1 MKALIVE
8 PSRMIRNVLASLF
21 AKNNVAS
28 VAVETAGEALAALT
42 AEHVDFLCFSMQ
54 LGDMTGIEFF
64 VLAKAR
70 GLIGKHPSVMLTSSQ
85 DSVTAQAISQG
96 VTECFRKDERA
107 TFEAYVDRWAASGSA
122 NLSGQVLLIEDSKIQ
137 AAFLEKLLAALG
149 LTVTRVATG
158 EEGLKSVTEN
168 KFDLV
173 LVDYMLE
180 GSMTG
185 LGVIRAIRS
194 MAGRPGSLPILAIS
208 GFDDVARRIE
218 MLRSGAND
226 FVHKPVVPEEFQ
238 VRVRN
243 LIQLRQALDHLEE
256 QHRVLHEM
264 AMQDRL
270 TAVFNRHYLN
280 ERMPLLIKEA
290 SAGNSALTVIVID
303 VDHFK
308 RINDNFGHATGDAVL
323 TAIAAVLRD
332 QAGKYSLVARLG
344 GEEFIVVLP
353 GSDIHLGVSKSEQLR
368 ALIEDLEPS
377 GLLVT
382 ASFGVAQLRVGESYE
397 NVFSRA
403 DSAMY
408 EAKQD
413 GRNRVVSAG

>member
-21 AKNNVAS
+21 AKNNVTS
-28 VAVETAGEALAALT
+28 VAVETAAEALAAL
-42 AEHVDFLCFSMQ
+42 AHEPIDFLCFSMQ

-64 VLAKAR
+64 VKAKAN

-85 DSVTAQAISQG
+85 ESITSEAISQG

-107 TFEAYVDRWAASGSA
+107 VFEAYVDRWAASGSA
-122 NLSGQVLLIEDSKIQ
+122 NLTGHVLLIEDSNVQ
-137 AAFLEKLLAALG
+137 AGFLTKLLVALG
-149 LTVTRVATG
+149 LTVARVATG
-158 EEGLKSVTEN
+158 EEALKIVSQH

-180 GSMTG
+180 ESITG
-185 LGVIRAIRS
+185 LGVIRGIRAMS
-194 MAGRPGSLPILAIS
+194 GRIGNLPILAIS
-208 GFDDVARRIE
+208 GFDDVPRRIE

-256 QHRVLHEM
+256 QHRILHDM

-270 TAVFNRHYLN
+270 TAVYNRHYLN
-280 ERMPLLIKEA
+280 ERMPVLISA
-290 SAGNSALTVIVID
+290 SIAGNNPLSLIVVD

-308 RINDNFGHATGDAVL
+308 RINDNFGHVTGDAVL
-323 TAIAAVLRD
+323 ASIAATLRD
-332 QAGKYSLVARLG
+332 RAGDGSMVARLG

-353 GSDIHLGVSKSEQLR
+353 GSDIYLAGSKAEQLR
-368 ALIEDLEPS
+368 EAIEDLEPS
-377 GLLVT
+377 GLPVT
-382 ASFGVAQLRVGESYE
+382 ASFGVAQLRMGDLYE
-397 NVFSRA
+397 TVFSRA

-413 GRNRVVSAG
+413 GRNRVVSAE

>member
-21 AKNNVAS
+21 AKNNVTS

-64 VLAKAR
+64 VQAKAR

-332 QAGKYSLVARLG
+332 QAGKHSLVARLG

-353 GSDIHLGVSKSEQLR
+353 GSDIHLGVSKAEQLR

-382 ASFGVAQLRVGESYE
+382 ASFGVAQLRVGEGYE

>member
-1 MKALIVE
+1 
-8 PSRMIRNVLASLF
+8 
-21 AKNNVAS
+21 
-28 VAVETAGEALAALT
+28 
-42 AEHVDFLCFSMQ
+42 
-54 LGDMTGIEFF
+54 MTGIEFF
-64 VLAKAR
+64 VQAKAR

-158 EEGLKSVTEN
+158 EEGLKSISEHR
-168 KFDLV
+168 FDLV

-180 GSMTG
+180 ESMTG

-194 MAGRPGSLPILAIS
+194 MAGRSGSLPILAIS

-290 SAGNSALTVIVID
+290 SVGNSALTVIVID

-323 TAIAAVLRD
+323 TAIAAALRD
-332 QAGKYSLVARLG
+332 HAGKYSLVARLG

-397 NVFSRA
+397 NMFSRA

>member
-64 VLAKAR
+64 VQAKER

-137 AAFLEKLLAALG
+137 AAFLEKLLVALG
-149 LTVTRVATG
+149 LMVTRVATG
-158 EEGLKSVTEN
+158 EEGLKSVSEH
-168 KFDLV
+168 KFDLI

-180 GSMTG
+180 ESMTG
-185 LGVIRAIRS
+185 LGVIRAIRG
-194 MAGRPGSLPILAIS
+194 MAGRSGSLPILAIS

-226 FVHKPVVPEEFQ
+226 FV
-238 VRVRN
+238 
-243 LIQLRQALDHLEE
+243 L
-256 QHRVLHEM
+256 
-264 AMQDRL
+264 
-270 TAVFNRHYLN
+270 
-280 ERMPLLIKEA
+280 
-290 SAGNSALTVIVID
+290 
-303 VDHFK
+303 
-308 RINDNFGHATGDAVL
+308 
-323 TAIAAVLRD
+323 
-332 QAGKYSLVARLG
+332 QAGRAR
-344 GEEFIVVLP
+344 
-353 GSDIHLGVSKSEQLR
+353 GVSGAR
-368 ALIEDLEPS
+368 
-377 GLLVT
+377 
-382 ASFGVAQLRVGESYE
+382 AQLDSTSSGTRS
-397 NVFSRA
+397 SRRTA
-403 DSAMY
+403 PRTA
-408 EAKQD
+408 
-413 GRNRVVSAG
+413 

>member
-64 VLAKAR
+64 VQAKAR

-158 EEGLKSVTEN
+158 EEGLKSVSEN
-168 KFDLV
+168 KFDLI

-180 GSMTG
+180 ESMTG

-382 ASFGVAQLRVGESYE
+382 ASFGVAQLRVGEGYE